1 MLRGHRDDVL
11 LHRKHLRESLL
22 FSSETGRDEGGRA
35 ETPDGHQETF
45 CHHRAELFTKE
56 AEEAETLKQSQIGY
70 KVFNKVK
77 LMYAG
82 LLILAF
88 LIAHPHQAHDM

>member
-1 MLRGHRDDVL
+1 MMFFI
-11 LHRKHLRESLL
+11 RKHLRQSLL

-35 ETPDGHQETF
+35 ETPEGNQELF

-70 KVFNKVK
+70 KVFDNVK

-82 LLILAF
+82 LFILAF
-88 LIAHPHQAHDM
+88 I